1 MWRRLPKPPLLF
13 HNLQRARLI
22 SIRDFSE
29 HGKME
34 MEDLPKGLASSNASK
49 IAKRLESV
57 SGGRILDVATAGG
70 GFIDTL
76 MKTLK
81 DYDSFVGI
89 DYCASVTSKKEME
102 SAKKR
107 FEGKP
112 VRFFE
117 MNAETLKFED
127 ESFDTV
133 CMSHSLHH
141 LANIGKV
148 LAEMKRVL
156 KNGGSFILQ
165 EAYCDGDQT
174 EAQKAD
180 ELEHEW
186 LARIDSLLGI
196 THNKTL
202 TKQRI
207 MNIVNS
213 LELRELE
220 VFDSTHPVDCP
231 FCKRKHEC
239 EDPKNQAT
247 FHNLIK
253 EIDDAF
259 KRIENYSDLETRNRL
274 KEEGERIKETIA
286 KSGSAS
292 ASYLFIIGR
301 T

>member
-1 MWRRLPKPPLLF
+1 
-13 HNLQRARLI
+13 
-22 SIRDFSE
+22 
-29 HGKME
+29 ME
-34 MEDLPKGLASSNASK
+34 MEDLPKGLAASNASK
-49 IAKRLESV
+49 IAKRLGSV
-57 SGGRILDVATAGG
+57 SGGKILDVATAGG

-89 DYCASVTSKKEME
+89 DYCASAASRKEIE

-112 VRFFE
+112 VIFFE
-117 MNAETLKFED
+117 MNAEDLKFED

-133 CMSHSLHH
+133 CISHSLHH
-141 LANIGKV
+141 LASIGKV

-156 KNGGSFILQ
+156 KNGGDFILQ

-186 LARIDSLLGI
+186 EARIDSLLGI

-213 LELRELE
+213 LELKELE
-220 VFDSTHPVDCP
+220 VFDSTHPVDCL

-239 EDPKNQAT
+239 EDPKNQTT
-247 FHNLIK
+247 FHKLTQ
-253 EIDDAF
+253 EIDDAA

-274 KEEGERIKETIA
+274 KEEGKRIKETIA
-286 KSGSAS
+286 ESGSAS
-292 ASYLFIIGR
+292 ASYLFIIGK